1 MEFPPLTSLSEADA
15 RATITAAGFKAGQVT
30 SGSLTGLASGTVI
43 SSSPVAGDEAMAG
56 SSVNLV
62 VMTGT
67 VVIVN
72 YSGWTVQ
79 AAKDALATSDV
90 LLAAEEAP
98 GTPRAWAPI
107 RPRR

>member
-1 MEFPPLTSLSEADA
+1 MGFPPLTSLSEADA
-15 RATITAAGFKAGQVT
+15 RATITAAQVT
-30 SGSLTGLASGTVI
+30 SRSLAGLASGTVI
-43 SSSPVAGDEAMAG
+43 SSSPAAGDEAMAG

-62 VMTGT
+62 VVTGT
-67 VVIVN
+67 VAIVN